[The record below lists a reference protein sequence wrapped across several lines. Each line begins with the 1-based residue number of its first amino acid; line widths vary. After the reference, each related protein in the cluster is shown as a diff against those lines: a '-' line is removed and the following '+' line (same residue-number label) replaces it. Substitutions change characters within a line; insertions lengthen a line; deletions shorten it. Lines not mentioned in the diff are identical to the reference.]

1 MPTRSL
7 PVESRSRRRPSGA
20 GFRRTATQMALSR
33 CAIAHRGADWYFW
46 RGTPA
51 IACVAARLRAAGP
64 CPRPDRPPAGRAQCL
79 RPNGCIDIRLHP
91 VTTTAIR
98 HAQVPAVGYPP
109 RRYRVQGYGSTYCGD
124 LCPARGLPAVG
135 AGSAAIG
142 TSSASPPR
150 CPGITGRCCCVTPM
164 AISSASSP
172 PLPRPPSESSL
183 ADHIPA
189 ARQVPAG
196 RSPGIPEIAVPW
208 GDPGRA
214 GHRRRLTPVPGLCL
228 RPEN

>member
-33 CAIAHRGADWYFW
+33 CAIVHRA
-46 RGTPA
+46 RTGTSG
-51 IACVAARLRAAGP
+51 AARQPSPAQRLRS
-64 CPRPDRPPAGRAQCL
+64 
-79 RPNGCIDIRLHP
+79 NGCIDIRLHP

-98 HAQVPAVGYPP
+98 HAQVPAVRYPP

-124 LCPARGLPAVG
+124 LCPARGLTAVG

-150 CPGITGRCCCVTPM
+150 CPGVTGRCCCVTPM

-183 ADHIPA
+183 ADQIPA

-196 RSPGIPEIAVPW
+196 RKPRDPRDPVPW
-208 GDPGRA
+208 G
-214 GHRRRLTPVPGLCL
+214 
-228 RPEN
+228 